1 MILAVEIA
9 FLIAGLYAL
18 FTAKMPSWIVGKGYK
33 AEGNKVRVLGALM
46 VALLPSVLC
55 MGILLGLVSAVASFN
70 VTAWAAIL
78 EIGIVIVVAI
88 IVAIVLRN
96 IRQLDLSPTFTDTS
110 NIEPK

>member
-1 MILAVEIA
+1 MILAIEIA

-46 VALLPSVLC
+46 VALLPGVLC
-55 MGILLGLVSAVASFN
+55 MGVVLGLVSAVANFDAT
-70 VTAWAAIL
+70 VWAVIL
-78 EIGIVIVVAI
+78 EIGIVVVVAI